1 MFPVLT
7 FAFTSRSSAGAMP
20 LNIETQKEKLG
31 ISEGLQNF
39 AASFGVSIGQNGCAG
54 IYPAMLAMMV
64 APTVGI
70 DPLQPQFI

>member
-20 LNIETQKEKLG
+20 LNIEAQKLG
-31 ISEGLQNF
+31 ISEGIANF
-39 AASFGVSIGQNGCAG
+39 APSFGVSIGQNGCAG

-64 APTVGI
+64 AQ
-70 DPLQPQFI
+70 L